1 MNQRIAH
8 ILEIAHS
15 DDDVG
20 LHKQGSELSLLL
32 HTLCLAQA
40 PPAQVIE
47 HIVKICSLSPA
58 TRLTCAC
65 NNSQMHLFLEVQHL
79 PFNLVGSQ
87 FRGPDRKPGNW
98 QVYDIVYV
106 GRAAELWQMGCCGN

>member
-15 DDDVG
+15 DDDAG
-20 LHKQGSELSLLL
+20 LHKQGSELSLLP

-47 HIVKICSLSPA
+47 HIVKICSLPDA
-58 TRLTCAC
+58 AHI
-65 NNSQMHLFLEVQHL
+65 MHPVQPIFERWKSNTFLSISGALRFYQL
-79 PFNLVGSQ
+79 L
-87 FRGPDRKPGNW
+87 
-98 QVYDIVYV
+98 
-106 GRAAELWQMGCCGN
+106 